1 MSSTS
6 FTGTAPLG
14 RVIPFPAYGEA
25 RTASLAE
32 GVRRFELAAAAL
44 ERTLDVCAV
53 VVAVLLAYAISGWWR
68 GAAQYS
74 AESTTLAALGFG
86 VLMVLLLEKRGDY
99 RPCLSLLAV
108 RETERLLRATLTGF
122 LLGLPLLVAL
132 TRSVPRTT
140 VGFAALLVP
149 LALAVEKSFT
159 HRVLCALRL
168 PAGVMRRAV
177 IVGTGTLG
185 RRIFSALTRSP
196 KLGMDPVA
204 FVEITGPAAEAVIFE
219 SSYHRKRQARVLT
232 EPVTAKL
239 LRRLGASIVILAE
252 PDLAAEEAAAI
263 RAETD
268 VAGATVCV
276 IPEPFRE
283 ASCVTEYVE
292 LDGVMLAYSAKRS
305 ERLLY
310 EAAKRS
316 LDIGVSLVSLL
327 LMAPVLTAA
336 ALAVK
341 VSSPGPV
348 LFRQKRIGRLGRE
361 FEMLKF
367 RSMHVDCPQ
376 YAVSPISGADHR
388 ITSIGRFLR
397 HTCIDELP
405 QLANV
410 LRGDMSLV
418 GPRPEMPFIVEQYES
433 VHQQRL
439 AVKPGI
445 TGLWQLSADRASPI
459 HENIS
464 YDLYY
469 VQHRSLWMDMAIL
482 LHTVVFAFRG
492 V

>member
-14 RVIPFPAYGEA
+14 RVIPFPAHGEVRSA
-25 RTASLAE
+25 WQAD
-32 GVRRFELAAAAL
+32 GVRRFELAAAVL
-44 ERTLDVCAV
+44 ERGLDFCAV
-53 VVAVLLAYAISGWWR
+53 TVAVRLAYTISGWWR
-68 GAAQYS
+68 GASTYS
-74 AESTTLAALGFG
+74 AETATIAASGFG

-122 LLGLPLLVAL
+122 LVALPLLVAV
-132 TRSVPRTT
+132 TKTVPRTT
-140 VGFAALLVP
+140 VGLAVVLVP

-159 HRVLCALRL
+159 HLMLCALRR
-168 PAGVMRRAV
+168 PAGVMRKAV

-185 RRIFSALTRSP
+185 RRIFSALVRSP

-204 FVEITGPAAEAVIFE
+204 FVQMTGPAEEAVIFE
-219 SSYHRKRQARVLT
+219 SSYQRRRQARVLT

-239 LRRLGASIVILAE
+239 LRRMEASIVILAE
-252 PDLAAEEAAAI
+252 PALSADEAAAI
-263 RAETD
+263 RTESDA
-268 VAGATVCV
+268 AGATLCV
-276 IPEPFRE
+276 VPEPFQQE
-283 ASCVTEYVE
+283 SCTTEYVE
-292 LDGVMLAYSAKRS
+292 LDGVMLAYAAKRS
-305 ERLLY
+305 KRLPY

-316 LDIGVSLVSLL
+316 LDVIVSLVSLL
-327 LMAPVLTAA
+327 LVAPVLAAA

-341 VSSPGPV
+341 LTSPGPV
-348 LFRQKRIGRLGRE
+348 IFRQKRVGRLGHQ
-361 FEMLKF
+361 FEMYKF

-376 YAVSPISGADHR
+376 YAVSPMSCADDR
-388 ITSIGRFLR
+388 ITPVGRLLR

-405 QLANV
+405 QLVNV
-410 LRGDMSLV
+410 LRGEMSLV
-418 GPRPEMPFIVEQYES
+418 GPRPEMPFIVAQYEA
-433 VHQQRL
+433 VHLQRL

-445 TGLWQLSADRASPI
+445 TGLWQLSADRMSPI

-469 VQHRSLWMDMAIL
+469 VQHRSLWMDVAIL
-482 LHTVVFAFRG
+482 LHTMVFAFRG